1 MGSVVKSIG
10 RVFKK
15 AGKALKKIA
24 PVLLVAAAAY
34 VGYGYATGFSGGGW
48 PKITGWGKSL
58 MRGIRGGSSL
68 SQAASQASQGF
79 VAPTSGMATVG
90 ESMFDPGMG
99 PGGASE
105 FASTQGLLGG
115 TPTISPSGNYTA
127 MGMFGG
133 GGGSGMLGETP
144 DAVASTSG
152 LTARDIRGRPPSL
165 YESIFNPAEEQL
177 VQAQVANPNDFE
189 FNSVLEIPGSQAT
202 LDPVVVTASQS
213 DMSGKVATD
222 VATGAPAS
230 TQQQNFLSQLVNPG
244 MGPGGA
250 SEFESTNNLTGN
262 DFISLFKDKAG
273 KAWQFYKEL
282 WKNDPMIALYGTNK
296 VIQMVAA
303 LLAEDEKDKKYEY
316 GGFNPDVSY
325 SQLASIQGNRTK
337 PAPKP
342 GTVLGPRTGLLSNP
356 QGANV

>member
-48 PKITGWGKSL
+48 PQITGWGKSL
-58 MRGIRGGSSL
+58 MSGIRGGSSL

-79 VAPTSGMATVG
+79 VAPTSGMATSAVTTPASFTPDVVG
-90 ESMFDPGMG
+90 EVTGGTTFLG
-99 PGGASE
+99 PNVEPFNPITTQGG
-105 FASTQGLLGG
+105 GLLGG
-115 TPTISPSGNYTA
+115 TQPGFLERTGTAVLDTLVPPAGASDSPYTA
-127 MGMFGG
+127 VQGFEEMFKVDPENNPSLLESLF
-133 GGGSGMLGETP
+133 GSGTAQSVPTSEPVTVA
-144 DAVASTSG
+144 DAAG
-152 LTARDIRGRPPSL
+152 
-165 YESIFNPAEEQL
+165 
-177 VQAQVANPNDFE
+177 QA
-189 FNSVLEIPGSQAT
+189 
-202 LDPVVVTASQS
+202 
-213 DMSGKVATD
+213 
-222 VATGAPAS
+222 ATGATTNPYIGNPAFE
-230 TQQQNFLSQLVNPG
+230 TRPRYF
-244 MGPGGA
+244 GGDLTGEDA
-250 SEFESTNNLTGN
+250 LLADTTGAQLTGN

-303 LLAEDEKDKKYEY
+303 LLAEDEKDKRYEY

-325 SQLASIQGNRTK
+325 SQLRDIQGSRTK